1 MVDSEHAIS
10 LRCGYRFLLTAA
22 EAYPALE
29 AAFLG
34 ARTEIWSSFMVFD
47 PSTSLRSPEGLAVGE
62 TWFDLIVH
70 TLQRGVHLNMVISD
84 FDPVA
89 APRLHRATWRS
100 LRMLIAAA
108 EVAGSKRLKVTA
120 ALHPGEASLPLRLL
134 AATLAAQRRRKAKKW
149 LFSLSE
155 PRRRAAVRDMPGLA
169 RALGLIRTLPKDLA
183 PAGRLWPCTHHQK
196 MAVFDRRLLY
206 IGGLDLNDRRYDT
219 PDHDQPGNETWHDI
233 QIMTDGPAVPEAQKH
248 LETFLEVVAGNR
260 PPQPARHLLC
270 TMSRP
275 RRGLRVFGGIV
286 FGGIETVVDDIFQ
299 AHLSEIGRAERLIYL
314 ETQYLRD
321 IRLVRALA
329 ARARTAPGL
338 AVILILPAAPDDVA
352 FEGNTGIDARY
363 GEFLQARCIR
373 ILRKAFGPRLFVG
386 GPAQPRPARKERG
399 RAKLHS
405 APIIYVHAKLSVFD
419 DSAAIISSANLNG
432 RSFRRDTEA
441 GIRISLA
448 TEVIDLRRRAM
459 AHWLPASEGRGLPA
473 ATTSVATWANLAAA
487 NARRPPAERQGFLL
501 PYDLGAAEGF
511 SRNIP
516 VIPDDM
522 L

>member
-1 MVDSEHAIS
+1 MGDSEHGIS

-34 ARTEIWSSFMVFD
+34 ARTEIWASFLVFD
-47 PSTSLRSPEGLAVGE
+47 PSTLLRSPEGLAVGK
-62 TWFDLIVH
+62 TWFDLIIH
-70 TLQRGVHLNMVISD
+70 TLRRGVRLNMVISD

-100 LRMLIAAA
+100 LRMMIAAA
-108 EVAGSKRLKVTA
+108 EIAGSNRLKVTA

-134 AATLAAQRRRKAKKW
+134 AATLAAQRRRKVKTW

-155 PRRRAAVRDMPGLA
+155 ARRRAAIRDMPGLA
-169 RALGLIRTLPKDLA
+169 RALGLIPKLPRDLS

-196 MAVFDRRLLY
+196 LAVFDRSLLY

-219 PDHDQPGNETWHDI
+219 PDHDQPGSETWHDI
-233 QIMTDGPAVPEAQKH
+233 QIMTDGPAVREAQQH
-248 LETFLEVVAGNR
+248 LETFLDVVAGNQ
-260 PPQPARHLLC
+260 PPQAARHLLR

-275 RRGLRVFGGIV
+275 RRGWRA
-286 FGGIETVVDDIFQ
+286 FGGIETVVDDLFQ

-314 ETQYLRD
+314 ETQYFRD
-321 IRLVRALA
+321 IRLAKALA
-329 ARARTAPGL
+329 ARARKAPDL
-338 AVILILPAAPDDVA
+338 SMILILPAAPDDVA

-399 RAKLHS
+399 RARLHS
-405 APIIYVHAKLSVFD
+405 APIIYVHAKLSIFD
-419 DSAAIISSANLNG
+419 ENAAIISSANLNG

-448 TEVIDLRRRAM
+448 TEVVDLRQRAM
-459 AHWLPASEGRGLPA
+459 AHWLPPA
-473 ATTSVATWANLAAA
+473 AGRALQDLSNSAAIWAKLAAA
-487 NARRPPAERQGFLL
+487 NARRPPSERQGFLL

-511 SRNIP
+511 GRNIA

-522 L
+522 V